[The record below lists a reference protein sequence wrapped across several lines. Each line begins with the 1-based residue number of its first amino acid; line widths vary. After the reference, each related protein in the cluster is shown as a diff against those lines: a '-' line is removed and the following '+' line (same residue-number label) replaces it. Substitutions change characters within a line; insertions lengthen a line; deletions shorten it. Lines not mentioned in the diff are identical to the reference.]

1 MTMTISPKTAAP
13 ERSDPGAAGTPPVGD
28 SGQAQPSGESADEAQ
43 KKGKS
48 YSDQPVYVCSYRLL
62 KELTVCYSRIPRD
75 LRYTLGS
82 RMLEAMTD
90 VSVNVAWAF
99 KTPKGKSPY
108 IKQAAR
114 RMDEV
119 KICLRLLRD
128 LNAVSAKFFLHTV
141 PLSSDVSSQLA
152 SWYHFTR
159 RKECGA
165 AGGTARRGEEN
176 RGREEASPARGV
188 ESQAREV

>member
-1 MTMTISPKTAAP
+1 MTTTSSAKTAEP
-13 ERSDPGAAGTPPVGD
+13 GRSEPDGAAQPPGGD
-28 SGQAQPSGESADEAQ
+28 AAQAQPSGEGGGAAQ
-43 KKGKS
+43 KKGKG
-48 YSDQPVYVCSYRLL
+48 YSDQPVYVSSYTLL

-75 LRYTLGS
+75 LRYTLGT

-90 VSVNVAWAF
+90 VAVSVAWAF

-128 LNAVSAKFFLHTV
+128 LNAVSAKFFLHTL
-141 PLSSDVSSQLA
+141 PLSAGVTSQLA

-165 AGGTARRGEEN
+165 ARETAGRGEKSC
-176 RGREEASPARGV
+176 GTGAQSQVREE
-188 ESQAREV
+188 